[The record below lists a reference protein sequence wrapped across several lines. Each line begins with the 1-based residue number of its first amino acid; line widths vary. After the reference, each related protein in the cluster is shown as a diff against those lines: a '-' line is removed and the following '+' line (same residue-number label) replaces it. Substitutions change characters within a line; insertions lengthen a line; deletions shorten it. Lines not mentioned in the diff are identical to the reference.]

1 MNSLFKVSVLL
12 LLMCMFS
19 VGSAQNMQIISKSE
33 KIKILKD
40 STFVNEITINFPYSE
55 EPRLYPI
62 FFDTELEKVSSIE
75 LFEKKGRRLKK
86 LALKKIKEEQV
97 NLDFIT
103 SQKMKSVF
111 VPAETEAQLTYTMTC
126 KELMYFSSLPL
137 FSYNQIETLNYEI
150 DIPNE
155 FELKHN
161 IIHKDLLTSLSID
174 STNTGH
180 GYLWKIKVSP
190 MKVEPDP
197 LQFFGIYKNMKVPL
211 MRVLVM
217 PKSYKYQSTKYMND
231 WYFENVL
238 PKKGLN
244 AAVKQKL
251 DVLSYGVTDLSE
263 IVNIIYDYV
272 RRNFK
277 YVAIEIGMGAFIPS
291 HTNTVF
297 LNKEGDCKDLS
308 NFLSEALQYKGIN
321 SDLALA
327 ATFDHISD
335 CDFPSLSSA
344 NHVIC
349 VAYINDKKIL
359 LAPTDPIHV
368 QGTPVQSL
376 QDRTILIVNAEGG
389 SFYKVER
396 FKPNDNKINYQLD
409 LKINPDNNLIEG
421 VFQINY
427 KGVSSN
433 YLRRIK
439 DYEGQKD
446 FATSSNVFFEGVL
459 GNQKISNLVISDLPK
474 ELDFKGDISING
486 KTFNDGSSRYL
497 FVDFLPRLMD
507 MESRET
513 LIEGTYLNNT
523 FNKIV
528 TARIKLNEPIELF
541 ESIEHYYEEEGVS
554 LKVIINAV
562 SDMEIEYY
570 YDFVFD
576 HIFVEKENINAIN
589 KILNSFKTIINEPIV
604 LKKLK
609 D

>member
-1 MNSLFKVSVLL
+1 MNSLFKVSILILL
-12 LLMCMFS
+12 ICMFS
-19 VGSAQNMQIISKSE
+19 EGSSQNMHIVSKFE

-40 STFVNEITINFPYSE
+40 SSFANEITINFPYSE

-62 FFDTELEKVSSIE
+62 FYDIELEKVSDIE

-86 LALKKIKEEQV
+86 IALKKIKEEQV
-97 NLDFIT
+97 DLDFIT
-103 SQKMKSVF
+103 SQKVKSVF
-111 VPAETEAQLTYTMTC
+111 IPAEIEVQLTYTVTC
-126 KELMYFSSLPL
+126 NELMYFSRLPL
-137 FSYNQIETLNYEI
+137 FSYNQIDTLNYEI
-150 DIPNE
+150 DIPHE

-161 IIHKDLLTSLSID
+161 TIHKELLTSHSID
-174 STNTGH
+174 STNTENSC
-180 GYLWKIKVSP
+180 LWKIKVSP

-211 MRVLVM
+211 MRMLVM
-217 PKSYKYQSTKYMND
+217 PKSYKNQSTKYMND

-238 PKKGLN
+238 PQKGLN
-244 AAVKQKL
+244 ADVKQKL
-251 DVLSYGVTDLSE
+251 DELTYGVSDLSE

-291 HTNTVF
+291 HANTVF

-308 NFLSEALQYKGIN
+308 NFLSEALQYKGII

-349 VAYINDKKIL
+349 VAYINDTKIL
-359 LAPTDPIHV
+359 LDPTDPIHV
-368 QGTPVQSL
+368 EGTPVQSL

-396 FKPNDNKINYQLD
+396 FRPNDNKINYQLD
-409 LKINPDNNLIEG
+409 LKINPNNDLIEG
-421 VFQINY
+421 DFQINY
-427 KGVSSN
+427 KGVSGN
-433 YLRRIK
+433 YLRRLK

-446 FATSSNVFFEGVL
+446 FATSSNTFFEGIL
-459 GNQKISNLVISDLPK
+459 GNQKISNLVMADVPE
-474 ELDFKGDISING
+474 ELEFKGDISING

-497 FVDFLPRLMD
+497 FVDFLPRLID
-507 MESRET
+507 VESRET

-523 FNKIV
+523 FHKIV
-528 TARIKLNEPIELF
+528 NARIKLNESIELF

-554 LKVIINAV
+554 LKVTINAV
-562 SDMEIEYY
+562 SNMEIEYY

-609 D
+609 G